1 MNTPTTVSAKPADI
15 WTLRVKYPGK
25 PNLGETDQPPYETV
39 DEFKSAVQTAQ
50 HNFREVEI
58 VGATV
63 PPGRKLTPEQVIERY
78 GERSSPGGR
87 VPA

>member
-1 MNTPTTVSAKPADI
+1 MNTPTTVKAKAADI

-25 PNLGETDQPPYETV
+25 ANLGETDQAYPTE
-39 DEFKSAVQTAQ
+39 DIFKSAVQSAQ
-50 HNFREVEI
+50 HNFRDVEI